1 MSGPG
6 TPSPTLQDQAR
17 SSDPDVRQK
26 AALAVAQ
33 TAEDRDLPLMFEL
46 LGDRDWRV
54 RKTIVDGLVREAS
67 PAIVGRLIDA
77 LADSEN
83 AGKRN
88 SATEALIRIGEKAI
102 PPIVSRLR
110 SESDVDVRLSLVN
123 LLGDLRSREGFDVLI
138 ELLPGEED
146 LNVASSI
153 VSSIGKYRDAA
164 ALPHLMALLRKR
176 DDLWLKFHIVES
188 LGEIG
193 DRSALPAILP
203 LYADKSL
210 RKPLLESI
218 GKIADVGTLSF
229 LLKIISE
236 EEKLNLTALR
246 ALVRIA
252 EAPKPR
258 VVEQMERALIQRKFR
273 ESFPHQK
280 IEPLIEHL
288 HATPKRDVRAFILK
302 FLGWSRDERA
312 LPVLLDYL
320 QQPDTAE
327 VAAQGLIDFGDE
339 AMPAILSTLKVAD
352 EDEVVALLLR
362 IVNAIGGRESIPSI
376 LGFIDHENPMI
387 RRLAID
393 TLAELP
399 DPASVDYLLA
409 KLDDPDVPSQQAAMN
424 AIAAVVA
431 ELPDLKEEVIAKI
444 RRLLQASS
452 VPLKLN
458 SLSVYVNTQGE
469 GFHDELLFASKDS
482 EPVIRQKA
490 VSLMGRFAEEQFGP
504 HIVLA
509 LADESTVVRL
519 AAINAVVHLR
529 PETGIA
535 PLISSLEDPDIWI
548 RTAAAQA
555 LGEYRST
562 EALQPLM
569 RHLQS
574 DLAPVRIAV
583 IEALGKSE
591 NVAVKNV
598 LFDALQEEDHEI
610 QRAALLAL
618 ARVPGDDVF
627 DALLRL
633 TKEQDWR
640 IRAAAVAALGIR
652 GDRKALEILHRA
664 VEDSDTYVQQSA
676 VHALD
681 RIPDAS
687 SFGVLF
693 KALENPAILDDVTD
707 VFVRHKEIYRILLE
721 EAWRTADS
729 RREVVIA
736 AILQSMKVA
745 PAHPESSLRSE

>member
-1 MSGPG
+1 M
-6 TPSPTLQDQAR
+6 TTNQTILDQAR
-17 SSDPDVRQK
+17 SADPDVRQK
-26 AALAVAQ
+26 AALAVQSAG
-33 TAEDRDLPLMFEL
+33 ERDLPLIFEL

-54 RKTIVDGLVREAS
+54 RKTIVDGLVRDADPE
-67 PAIVGRLIDA
+67 IITRLIQA

-88 SATEALIRIGEKAI
+88 SATEALARIGGAAI
-102 PPIVSRLR
+102 PIIVETLR
-110 SESDVDVRLSLVN
+110 VESDTDVRLSLVN
-123 LLGDLRSREGFDVLI
+123 LLGDLRSPDGFDVLL
-138 ELLPGEED
+138 ELLPDAQD

-164 ALPHLMALLRKR
+164 ALPHLIGFLRRR
-176 DDLWLKFHIVES
+176 DDLWLEFHIVEA

-193 DRSALPAILP
+193 DRAALPAILP

-210 RKPLLESI
+210 RKPVLESI

-229 LLKIISE
+229 LLKIIAE

-273 ESFPHQK
+273 ESFPHEK
-280 IEPLIEHL
+280 IAPLIEHL
-288 HATPKRDVRAFILK
+288 ATTPKRDVKAFILK

-312 LPVLLDYL
+312 LPVLIDYL

-327 VAAQGLIDFGDE
+327 VAAQGLIDFGGG
-339 AMPAILSTLKVAD
+339 AMPSILETLKSAD

-362 IVNAIGGRESIPSI
+362 VTNAIGGRDAIGSIISF
-376 LGFIDHENPMI
+376 LDHPNPMI

-393 TLAELP
+393 TLGELP
-399 DPASVDYLLA
+399 DAAAIDYLLA
-409 KLDDPDVPSQQAAMN
+409 KLDDPDVASQQAAMN
-424 AIAAVVA
+424 ALVAVVGA
-431 ELPDLKEEVIAKI
+431 LPEVKDDVLAKI
-444 RRLLQASS
+444 RRLLQSDS

-458 SLSVYVNTQGE
+458 SLSIYVSIQGE
-469 GFHDELLFASKDS
+469 GFHDELLFASKDGDA
-482 EPVIRQKA
+482 VIRQKA
-490 VSLMGRFAEEQFGP
+490 VSLMGKFAEEQFGQ

-509 LADESTVVRL
+509 LADESTIVRL

-555 LGEYRST
+555 LGEYRSR
-562 EALQPLM
+562 EAQGPLM
-569 RHLQS
+569 RHLQN
-574 DLAPVRIAV
+574 DLPPVRIAA

-591 NVAVKNV
+591 DPAVREV
-598 LFDALQEEDHEI
+598 LFDSLGESDLEI
-610 QRAALLAL
+610 RRAALLAL
-618 ARVPGDDVF
+618 ARVATPDVYE
-627 DALLRL
+627 ALLRL
-633 TKEQDWR
+633 TGEADWR
-640 IRAAAVAALGIR
+640 IRAAAVTALGIR
-652 GDRKALEILHRA
+652 GEREALAVLHRA
-664 VEDSDTYVQQSA
+664 VEDPDTYVQQSA

-681 RIPDAS
+681 RIADAA
-687 SFGVLF
+687 SFPVLF
-693 KALENPAILDDVTD
+693 KAMENPAILDDVTD
-707 VFVRHKEIYRILLE
+707 VFVRHKDIYRTLLE

-736 AILQSMKVA
+736 AILQSMKNVITAA
-745 PAHPESSLRSE
+745 PATPE